1 MLIWASCR
9 GKQPMNRLVVSTIFV
24 LPQNMRNPLD
34 QYFVVGK
41 LATTSFATRSP
52 FGAKGLNRRNTEDP
66 LCRVQNSPLSL
77 SYRTRRCSCDMTS
90 WHTEL
95 WHVGSFF
102 VASRKFERSAQSIAR
117 YDKWNSGFGCF
128 WYLHQT
134 IKSSHI
140 HWFLFNSLRRSNP
153 LKPMDLTKHGWRPI
167 FPASVSTEILAM
179 TQIRKH
185 MCLFLRTDS
194 LEEIGG

>member
-1 MLIWASCR
+1 
-9 GKQPMNRLVVSTIFV
+9 MNRLVVSTIFV

-66 LCRVQNSPLSL
+66 LCRVQNSPLSYSKAL
-77 SYRTRRCSCDMTS
+77 LLRHDIMTYCRKVCPVNCKIRQVK
-90 WHTEL
+90 L
-95 WHVGSFF
+95 W
-102 VASRKFERSAQSIAR
+102 I
-117 YDKWNSGFGCF
+117 W
-128 WYLHQT
+128 L
-134 IKSSHI
+134 
-140 HWFLFNSLRRSNP
+140 FLIPAPDQKNHLTFIDFYSLRRSNP

-179 TQIRKH
+179 TQIRNT
-185 MCLFLRTDS
+185 CVCSSGLTP
-194 LEEIGG
+194 